1 MQGLLIQ
8 SLLLSSSEFESL
20 DNILSNNLEDPL
32 IIGFS
37 HGRFDK
43 SLDILNY
50 GDKLTSTKP
59 EKAISDTFFI
69 SYKYNK
75 FKISYESLSST
86 GTVQRQTQPKKLE
99 TDVQGSSLFL
109 SYNFLENEKN
119 NFEIGLFSKKEE
131 QDPVTIDCYAFGS
144 TVIGGSCEE
153 AKLRLLNSSIYKST
167 GELIYEPVLKTEGES
182 SSEGIY
188 LRISPKDLNLL
199 NFTHTFSYKTSEI
212 NQDYE
217 SAILDTT
224 DSFIRGLSIDG
235 NNAGTLL
242 DNFKDE
248 LPQKTPWKENTFK
261 YSISNLV
268 PLGNSFGLSTM
279 YSFIKVSR
287 SNFLTNPNK
296 EDFTKN
302 HLLDLSLFYKFN
314 DYGILYLKL
323 SASSNYLLGENPLAY
338 NRKSSH
344 LFDHPYGQLN
354 AGLILNF

>member
-59 EKAISDTFFI
+59 EKAISDNLFI

-75 FKISYESLSST
+75 FKISYESISST

-144 TVIGGSCEE
+144 TVIGGSC
-153 AKLRLLNSSIYKST
+153 
-167 GELIYEPVLKTEGES
+167 
-182 SSEGIY
+182 
-188 LRISPKDLNLL
+188 
-199 NFTHTFSYKTSEI
+199 
-212 NQDYE
+212 
-217 SAILDTT
+217 
-224 DSFIRGLSIDG
+224 
-235 NNAGTLL
+235 
-242 DNFKDE
+242 
-248 LPQKTPWKENTFK
+248 
-261 YSISNLV
+261 
-268 PLGNSFGLSTM
+268 
-279 YSFIKVSR
+279 
-287 SNFLTNPNK
+287 
-296 EDFTKN
+296 
-302 HLLDLSLFYKFN
+302 
-314 DYGILYLKL
+314 
-323 SASSNYLLGENPLAY
+323 
-338 NRKSSH
+338 
-344 LFDHPYGQLN
+344 
-354 AGLILNF
+354 